1 MGTRAVYGFK
11 KNNKYK
17 ITFSLW
23 DGSYEDLGKAIV
35 DFITTTTLKQMN
47 DIFDKIILVD
57 PMDIATTE
65 QIEECKKYAN
75 LNICSKTLE
84 DFTCLLANT
93 IGNLQLYR
101 DDNLRYMINHES
113 YLNQE
118 KFQYIINLDNK
129 QLEIYWYEMLVNSYS
144 LSNIS
149 KNWIEEC
156 DRNVDKCYD
165 IWKKQNP
172 EG

>member
-65 QIEECKKYAN
+65 QMFKDIRRLY
-75 LNICSKTLE
+75 LSTSKHYRKFTTL
-84 DFTCLLANT
+84 
-93 IGNLQLYR
+93 
-101 DDNLRYMINHES
+101 
-113 YLNQE
+113 
-118 KFQYIINLDNK
+118 
-129 QLEIYWYEMLVNSYS
+129 
-144 LSNIS
+144 
-149 KNWIEEC
+149 
-156 DRNVDKCYD
+156 
-165 IWKKQNP
+165 
-172 EG
+172 